1 MANKRVLKKTITYLT
16 EDLFTEALVC
26 KLYVTGIHQ
35 EKLEQVMTRILNMQG
50 EFIKRANRP
59 DGKDN
64 KTLVKEYYSKL
75 KVDLRTEFDSI
86 VQELEYLCK
95 KGKNEEIAQ

>member
-16 EDLFTEALVC
+16 EDLFTEALIC
-26 KLYVTGIHQ
+26 KLFVTGVDQ
-35 EKLEQVMTRILNMQG
+35 EKLDRLMTRILNMQD
-50 EFIKRANRP
+50 EFIKRASRP

-64 KTLVKEYYSKL
+64 KTLVKEYYNKL

-86 VQELEYLCK
+86 VQELEDLCK